1 MTNLEKYRSLL
12 HDGVQGLLLTSRY
25 SRMYAAEFDIAEGV
39 AVVSAQG
46 ARYFTDSRYI
56 EAARQEVQ
64 GAQVELVTRERG
76 HLALAAGYL
85 QERGLKR
92 VGFESGA
99 VSVDALARYERAL
112 PCTLVPAQDLPDGL
126 RASKDGEELAA
137 MEKAQRITD
146 EAFQAILNFIRP
158 GQTEREVAAR
168 LVYELL
174 RRGGERV
181 SFDPIVAAGA
191 NGSKPHAVPGD
202 TVIQPGMFVTMDFGC
217 VWRGYCSDMT
227 RTVAVGK
234 PAPEM
239 ERVYQVV
246 LEAQQAGI
254 AAARA
259 GLLHDIGKIV
269 IPPDVLFKEEKL
281 TAVEFEQI
289 QCHVLYGYHILCGSQ
304 EPFFQLAANIARE
317 HHERFDGSGYLGLHG
332 REIDRY
338 ARMTAVADVF
348 DALTTERTY
357 KKAWSF
363 EDGFLYI
370 LDHAGDFFDPE
381 IVQLFEGSRE
391 EIEAIYRAENVR
403 KPAVAAEAT

>member
-1 MTNLEKYRSLL
+1 MDHIAQIAGKLADHQLDAMLL
-12 HDGVQGLLLTSRY
+12 ASQAGERYAVGFHGEGLVLVTREGAHY
-25 SRMYAAEFDIAEGV
+25 S
-39 AVVSAQG
+39 
-46 ARYFTDSRYI
+46 TDSRYI

-85 QERGLKR
+85 QEHGLKR

-158 GQTEREVAAR
+158 GQTEREVTAR

-239 ERVYQVV
+239 ERVYQ
-246 LEAQQAGI
+246 AFSHSFG
-254 AAARA
+254 
-259 GLLHDIGKIV
+259 H
-269 IPPDVLFKEEKL
+269 
-281 TAVEFEQI
+281 
-289 QCHVLYGYHILCGSQ
+289 S
-304 EPFFQLAANIARE
+304 
-317 HHERFDGSGYLGLHG
+317 LGLEIHESPNAAPGEERIMPVGAVVSAEPGIYLPG
-332 REIDRY
+332 RFGVRIE
-338 ARMTAVADVF
+338 DVIVLSETGCR
-348 DALTTERTY
+348 DLTKSPKE
-357 KKAWSF
+357 
-363 EDGFLYI
+363 L
-370 LDHAGDFFDPE
+370 
-381 IVQLFEGSRE
+381 IVL
-391 EIEAIYRAENVR
+391 
-403 KPAVAAEAT
+403 

>member
-1 MTNLEKYRSLL
+1 MDHIAQIAGKLADHQLDAMLL
-12 HDGVQGLLLTSRY
+12 ASQAGERYAVGFHGEGL
-25 SRMYAAEFDIAEGV
+25 V
-39 AVVSAQG
+39 
-46 ARYFTDSRYI
+46 
-56 EAARQEVQ
+56 
-64 GAQVELVTRERG
+64 LVTREV
-76 HLALAAGYL
+76 ALAAGYL
-85 QERGLKR
+85 QEHGLKR

-259 GLLHDIGKIV
+259 GL
-269 IPPDVLFKEEKL
+269 
-281 TAVEFEQI
+281 A
-289 QCHVLYGYHILCGSQ
+289 
-304 EPFFQLAANIARE
+304 
-317 HHERFDGSGYLGLHG
+317 G
-332 REIDRY
+332 REIDAAGRTVIQAAGY
-338 ARMTAVADVF
+338 GEAFSHSFGHSLGLEIHESPNAAPGEERIMPVGAVVSAEPGIYLPGRFGVRIEDVIVLSETGCR
-348 DALTTERTY
+348 DLTKSPKE
-357 KKAWSF
+357 
-363 EDGFLYI
+363 L
-370 LDHAGDFFDPE
+370 
-381 IVQLFEGSRE
+381 IVL
-391 EIEAIYRAENVR
+391 
-403 KPAVAAEAT
+403 

>member
-1 MTNLEKYRSLL
+1 MDHIAQIAGKLADHQLDAMLL
-12 HDGVQGLLLTSRY
+12 ASQAGERYAVGFHGEGLVLVTREGAHY
-25 SRMYAAEFDIAEGV
+25 S
-39 AVVSAQG
+39 
-46 ARYFTDSRYI
+46 TDSRYI

-64 GAQVELVTRERG
+64 GAQVELVTRERD

-85 QERGLKR
+85 QEHGLKR

-227 RTVAVGK
+227 RTVALGE
-234 PAPEM
+234 PTEEM
-239 ERVYQVV
+239 KKVYQIV
-246 LEAQQAGI
+246 LEAQLAGI
-254 AAARA
+254 AVTRAGVPGTSIDAAARKVIADA
-259 GLLHDIGKIV
+259 GYGDNFGHGYGHSLGIEIHESPNANTRDNTLLPVGAVVSAEPGIYLPGKFGVRIE
-269 IPPDVLFKEEKL
+269 DV
-281 TAVEFEQI
+281 T
-289 QCHVLYGYHILCGSQ
+289 IL
-304 EPFFQLAANIARE
+304 R
-317 HHERFDGSGYLGLHG
+317 
-332 REIDRY
+332 
-338 ARMTAVADVF
+338 
-348 DALTTERTY
+348 
-357 KKAWSF
+357 
-363 EDGFLYI
+363 EDGCEI
-370 LDHAGDFFDPE
+370 LTKSPKE
-381 IVQLFEGSRE
+381 LIIL
-391 EIEAIYRAENVR
+391 
-403 KPAVAAEAT
+403 

>member
-1 MTNLEKYRSLL
+1 MDHIAQIAGKLADHQLDAMLL
-12 HDGVQGLLLTSRY
+12 ASQAGERYAVGFHGEGLVLVTREGAHY
-25 SRMYAAEFDIAEGV
+25 S
-39 AVVSAQG
+39 
-46 ARYFTDSRYI
+46 TDSRYI

-85 QERGLKR
+85 QEHGLKR

-174 RRGGERV
+174 RRGGRRV

-191 NGSKPHAVPGD
+191 NGSMPHAVPGE
-202 TVIQPGMFVTMDFGC
+202 TVIQPGMFVTLDFGC
-217 VWRGYCSDMT
+217 VYEGYCSDMT
-227 RTVAVGK
+227 RTVAVGQ
-234 PAPEM
+234 PTDEM
-239 ERVYQVV
+239 ERVYHTV
-246 LEAQQAGI
+246 LEAQRAGI

-259 GLLHDIGKIV
+259 GVTGSEVDRAARQAIQQAGYGSFFSHSFGHSLGLEIHESPNASPSEQTVFPAGAV
-269 IPPDVLFKEEKL
+269 ISAEPGIYLPGHFGVRIEDVL
-281 TAVEFEQI
+281 
-289 QCHVLYGYHILCGSQ
+289 VL
-304 EPFFQLAANIARE
+304 RE
-317 HHERFDGSGYLGLHG
+317 GGC
-332 REIDRY
+332 
-338 ARMTAVADVF
+338 
-348 DALTTERTY
+348 
-357 KKAWSF
+357 
-363 EDGFLYI
+363 EDITQAPKNL
-370 LDHAGDFFDPE
+370 
-381 IVQLFEGSRE
+381 IVL
-391 EIEAIYRAENVR
+391 
-403 KPAVAAEAT
+403 

>member
-1 MTNLEKYRSLL
+1 MDHIAQIAGKLADHQLDAMLL
-12 HDGVQGLLLTSRY
+12 ASQAGERYAVGFHGEGLVLVTREGAHY
-25 SRMYAAEFDIAEGV
+25 S
-39 AVVSAQG
+39 
-46 ARYFTDSRYI
+46 TDSRYI

-85 QERGLKR
+85 QEHGLKR

-227 RTVAVGK
+227 RTVALGE
-234 PAPEM
+234 PTGEM
-239 ERVYQVV
+239 RKVYQTV
-246 LEAQQAGI
+246 LEAQLAGI
-254 AAARA
+254 AVTKAGVPGKSIDAAARKVIEDA
-259 GLLHDIGKIV
+259 GYGEYFGHGYGHSLGIEIHESPNANTREETLLPVGAVVSAEPGIYLPGKFGVRIE
-269 IPPDVLFKEEKL
+269 DVTVL
-281 TAVEFEQI
+281 TADG
-289 QCHVLYGYHILCGSQ
+289 CMVLTKSPKELIIL
-304 EPFFQLAANIARE
+304 
-317 HHERFDGSGYLGLHG
+317 
-332 REIDRY
+332 
-338 ARMTAVADVF
+338 
-348 DALTTERTY
+348 
-357 KKAWSF
+357 
-363 EDGFLYI
+363 
-370 LDHAGDFFDPE
+370 
-381 IVQLFEGSRE
+381 
-391 EIEAIYRAENVR
+391 
-403 KPAVAAEAT
+403 